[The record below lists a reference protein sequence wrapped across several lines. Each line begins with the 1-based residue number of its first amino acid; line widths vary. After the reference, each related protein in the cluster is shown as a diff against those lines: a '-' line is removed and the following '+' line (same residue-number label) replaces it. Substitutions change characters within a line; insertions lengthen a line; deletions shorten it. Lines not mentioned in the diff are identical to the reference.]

1 MMARPDALILDF
13 DGVLVD
19 SEHVGNLLLAELL
32 TELGHPTSIED
43 CHDHYVGLAGRP
55 FLDAIE
61 RRLGRPLPADFVA
74 RRRAQGQAL
83 LDGGVAAV
91 SGAIDFI
98 SSLPPSLPRALA
110 SSSST
115 RWMRGHLAHL
125 GVADHFGDHL
135 YSGHEHVER
144 GKPEPDLYLF
154 AAERLGV
161 AIGDCA
167 VIEDSPIGVRGA
179 LASGARVIGFCGGSH
194 CREGHAEMLR
204 AEGVTEIAHSFDE
217 VRGLLDL

>member
-1 MMARPDALILDF
+1 MMAKPAALILDF

-19 SEHVGNLLLAELL
+19 SEHVGNQLLAELL
-32 TELGHPTSIED
+32 TELGHPTTIED
-43 CHDHYVGLAGRP
+43 CYDHYVGLAGRA
-55 FLDAIE
+55 FLDAVE
-61 RRLGRPLPADFVA
+61 RRVGGPLPEDFVT

-83 LDGGVAAV
+83 LEGGVAAV
-91 SGAIDFI
+91 MGAVEFVR
-98 SSLPPSLPRALA
+98 SLPPDLPRALA
-110 SSSST
+110 SSSTT

-125 GVADHFGDHL
+125 GLGGAFNEHL

-144 GKPEPDLYLF
+144 GKPEPDLYLY
-154 AAERLGV
+154 AAERLGL

-194 CREGHAEMLR
+194 CREGHADLLR
-204 AEGVTEIAHSFDE
+204 AEGATEIARDFGE
-217 VRGLLDL
+217 LRRLLDV